1 MYFHACIGIC
11 HTVHKKSA
19 RNLYKRILK
28 LLMQYI
34 IGRTCNG
41 ISFLSKTTET
51 PQFHIWDSVSSAQD
65 RWWSS
70 VLSLWLQYC
79 CVYISLALFL
89 SLSSSG
95 STHLLYSLRTPWHTK
110 NQLMK
115 QLWRPSLWKTVQKI
129 GINSNTIMLL
139 GGVPLHQKRIDN
151 L

>member
-1 MYFHACIGIC
+1 MHVLGFDIQY
-11 HTVHKKSA
+11 TQKKPT
-19 RNLYKRILK
+19 RNLYKWILK

-34 IGRTCNG
+34 IGRTSHGN
-41 ISFLSKTTET
+41 SFLSKTTET
-51 PQFHIWDSVSSAQD
+51 PQFHIWDRVSSAQD

-79 CVYISLALFL
+79 CVYIRLALFL

-95 STHLLYSLRTPWHTK
+95 STHLLYSLRALWHTK
-110 NQLMK
+110 NEL
-115 QLWRPSLWKTVQKI
+115 LRPSLWKMVQKI